1 VNLVRARNT
10 ILAGILGD
18 TWGGPFDSS
27 VAPQRALFAGARTL
41 SDDTWLALA
50 TCEAISRHGG
60 GVGADGVASVFLD
73 WYSQKRFRAVGSAT
87 LNALRDL
94 ESGVVTK
101 SSAAGTAGSGG
112 VAVRVATLAFVLDPR
127 EDGDRRRLEQIVRIT
142 HQDDDAYVGALAQV
156 EAIRVC
162 LQRPAAP
169 HDLPSIVAN
178 LLPDSPLR
186 EQLAALDRLNLE
198 AGALVDTGDAV
209 TAAGAVP
216 LAIVIAARG
225 SDSLE
230 AALKMAAGT
239 GSHSDTVAALTGQIV
254 GAAGQNVPRSLLNGL
269 PEIAEIEQLVERFVQ
284 GVGGAITCEGI
295 TIVITG
301 CVVRLEPDTTSLRA
315 TACRLRAPCLM

>member
-73 WYSQKRFRAVGSAT
+73 WYSQKRFRALGSAT

-94 ESGVVTK
+94 ESGVVTRP
-101 SSAAGTAGSGG
+101 SAAGTAGSGG
-112 VAVRVATLAFVLDPR
+112 VAVRVAPLAFVLDPR
-127 EDGDRRRLEQIVRIT
+127 EDGDRRRLQQIVRIT
-142 HQDDDAYVGALAQV
+142 HQDDDAYVGALAQI

-169 HDLPSIVAN
+169 HELPSIVAN

-186 EQLAALDRLNLE
+186 EHLAALDRVNLE
-198 AGALVDTGDAV
+198 AGELVDSGDA
-209 TAAGAVP
+209 AAGAVP

-225 SDSLE
+225 GESLE
-230 AALKMAAGT
+230 AALKIAAGT

-254 GAAGQNVPRSLLNGL
+254 GAAGHDVPWTLLDGL
-269 PEIAEIEQLVERFVQ
+269 PELDEIEQLVERFVQ
-284 GVGGAITCEGI
+284 GVGGAIT
-295 TIVITG
+295 
-301 CVVRLEPDTTSLRA
+301 
-315 TACRLRAPCLM
+315 